1 MGFSLLIM
9 AVFHGIPCVI
19 LPDRPLSTTL
29 LTSVLRATQ
38 PTAALFPPCILEDM
52 LNSSESMDALAALKR
67 VYFGGGPLSPDIGR
81 RVSERVPLISFLGM
95 TEGGFVLSLVPLDRA
110 DWNYFEWSATFGIKM
125 EPVGHG
131 LFEMT
136 IHRTARPDL
145 QPIFNTFPDR
155 KVYHTNDLYM
165 PHPTKANL
173 WKFHGRHDDVIVLNN
188 GEKFNPVT
196 MEKMVE
202 GHPLVA
208 RAIVVGEGRF
218 QTALLLEPSGSY
230 WNESE
235 LAQDQDSFV
244 DKVWPVIQTANR
256 ISPSHGR
263 VMKNRITVASRSKP
277 FSTTPKGSTQRRL
290 VARHYQ
296 DEIES
301 VYTNPACQDYP
312 NPGPADL
319 AGITGFVR
327 TVFSDC
333 LAISGFTDE
342 TDLYTLGLDSLQ
354 TMHASAVLQRA
365 GYRFATP
372 QMIYGHPTVES
383 LSTMLSVAA
392 LQSSHPT
399 VPRHHRIEALIN
411 KYTKGLSS
419 PIILKQKMCTPS
431 KHVVLLTGST
441 GSLGSYLLSD
451 LLRDD
456 TVTTVYCLNRS
467 AGASVRQMKSFRQK
481 GLNTDALCRVKFLQC
496 SLSDE
501 RLGIPAA
508 SYTEMIRSVDI
519 VVHNAWQMNFN
530 LPLGSFEDQVR
541 GLRYLI
547 NFGLQCAHPAHVYFM
562 SSIGAVGEWKAA
574 QGDRVPEIAIDDAQ
588 VPLRS
593 GYGEAKYACERLCQA
608 ASQRAGLPTTIL
620 RLGQITGPMGE
631 AGRWNPSEWLPSI
644 VATSKSV
651 GKVPRSLG
659 TAPMNWIPVV
669 CFPLPPCLTSCSL
682 NAWLTKLLGS

>member
-29 LTSVLRATQ
+29 LTSVLRDTQ

-52 LNSSESMDALAALKR
+52 LNSPESMDALAALKR

-95 TEGGFVLSLVPLDRA
+95 TEGGFVLSLVPLDRY
-110 DWNYFEWSATFGIKM
+110 DWNYFEWSETFGIQM
-125 EPVGHG
+125 VLVGDG

-145 QPIFNTFPDR
+145 QPIFHTFPDQE
-155 KVYHTNDLYM
+155 VYHTNDLYI

-173 WKFHGRHDDVIVLNN
+173 WKFHGRHDDVIVFSN

-208 RAIVVGEGRF
+208 RAIVVGKGKF
-218 QTALLLEPSGSY
+218 QTALLLEPSRLY
-230 WNESE
+230 WDGPE
-235 LAQDQDSFV
+235 LTLDSFIE
-244 DKVWPVIQTANR
+244 KVWPVIQNANR

-290 VARHYQ
+290 VAHDYQ
-296 DEIES
+296 NEIES
-301 VYTNPACQDYP
+301 VYTRPACQDYP
-312 NPGPADL
+312 HPVPADL
-319 AGITGFVR
+319 VGITVFVR
-327 TVFSDC
+327 TVVSDC
-333 LAISGFTDE
+333 LGVSGFTDE
-342 TDLYTLGLDSLQ
+342 TDFYTVGFDSLQ
-354 TMHASAVLQRA
+354 TMHVSAVLQRA
-365 GYRFATP
+365 GYQIATP

-383 LSTMLSVAA
+383 LSSMLSSAPPG
-392 LQSSHPT
+392 SSHHT
-399 VPRHHRIEALIN
+399 ISRHHRIEALVN
-411 KYTKGLSS
+411 KYTMGLSA
-419 PIILKQKMCTPS
+419 PIDYKHKMCTPG

-441 GSLGSYLLSD
+441 GSLGSYLLND
-451 LLRDD
+451 LLHDN

-467 AGASVRQMKSFRQK
+467 SDAPGKQVESFRQK
-481 GLNTDALCRVKFLQC
+481 GLNTAALCRVKFLQC
-496 SLSDE
+496 SLSDKG
-501 RLGIPAA
+501 LGIPAA
-508 SYTEMIRSVDI
+508 SYAEMIRSVDI
-519 VVHNAWQMNFN
+519 VIHNAWQMNFN
-530 LPLGSFEDQVR
+530 LSLDSFEGQVR
-541 GLRYLI
+541 GFRYLI
-547 NFGLQCAHPAHVYFM
+547 DFGLQCGRPARVYFM
-562 SSIGAVGEWKAA
+562 SSIGAVGNWKAA
-574 QGDRVPEIAIDDAQ
+574 RGDLVPEIAIDDAQ

-593 GYGEAKYACERLCQA
+593 GYGEAKHVCERLCQA

-620 RLGQITGPMGE
+620 RLGQIAGPMSE
-631 AGRWNPSEWLPSI
+631 AGMWNPSEWLPAM
-644 VATSKSV
+644 VATSKTM
-651 GKVPRSLG
+651 GKAPSTLG

-669 CFPLPPCLTSCSL
+669 CSL
-682 NAWLTKLLGS
+682 